1 MSRET
6 AKQIFAKI
14 KKQIEFNCQPS
25 TVNGVVKQC
34 AIIYVNGII
43 EALKT
48 SSEKLVKNRF
58 DKHAVE
64 LDLIYWND
72 VLYQLNQM

>member
-6 AKQIFAKI
+6 AKQIFAKF

-34 AIIYVNGII
+34 AIIYVTGILD
-43 EALKT
+43 ALKT
-48 SSEKLVKNRF
+48 STDKLVKNRF
-58 DKHAVE
+58 DKHVVE
-64 LDLIYWND
+64 LDLIYWDD